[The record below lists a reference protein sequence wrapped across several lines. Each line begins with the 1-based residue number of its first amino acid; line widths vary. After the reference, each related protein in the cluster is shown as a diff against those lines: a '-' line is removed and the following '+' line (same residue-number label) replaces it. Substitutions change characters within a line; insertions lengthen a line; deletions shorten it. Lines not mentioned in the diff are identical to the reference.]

1 MHNMKTLFSLLTILS
16 LMFIS
21 CSASSVE
28 SDEDNKI
35 ADRPITPKEMQRMMG
50 RGFDVQ
56 WAEFSKKI
64 ELYGEDEVKAIK
76 QKGFNTARI
85 RTKLPADETL
95 FQVLDRCINDCL
107 NNGIIPVLAYNAL
120 DYELN
125 PNEMTLADCAE
136 WWKKIAEHYAH
147 SSHRLVF
154 NLNIEWS
161 DVAGKDYEAI
171 NLYNQTMADIIRQ
184 SNPTR
189 ILILSPARLSSPAYL
204 DQMVIPTSCGDY
216 VMAEWHLY
224 AAGPSKDPNSKK
236 YWLTGTEEEM
246 QSIRDIINLGVEWQ
260 ERTGIPT
267 WVGAWMPGNYNKGND
282 YTVEEQSVFASFMKS
297 ELERHDL
304 PWAVNSLDKFY
315 DIYNNCWYDDMLTL
329 IDVLAK

>member
-1 MHNMKTLFSLLTILS
+1 MHNMKTVLSLLAILS
-16 LMFIS
+16 LMFLS

-95 FQVLDRCINDCL
+95 FQVLDRCRNDCL

-125 PNEMTLADCAE
+125 PNEMTLAECAE
-136 WWKKIAEHYAH
+136 WWKIIAEHYAR

-189 ILILSPARLSSPAYL
+189 ILILSPAKLSSPAYL
-204 DQMVIPTSCGDY
+204 DQMMIPTSCGDY

-246 QSIRDIINLGVEWQ
+246 QNIRDIINLGVEWQ

-282 YTVEEQSVFASFMKS
+282 YTVEEQCVFASFMKS

-315 DIYNNCWYDDMLTL
+315 DIYNNCWYDDMLPL

>member
-1 MHNMKTLFSLLTILS
+1 MHNIKTLLSLLTILS

-21 CSASSVE
+21 CSASSVG

-64 ELYGEDEVKAIK
+64 EHYGEDEVEAIK

-85 RTKLPADETL
+85 RTKLPADEML

-125 PNEMTLADCAE
+125 PNEMTLAECAE
-136 WWKKIAEHYAH
+136 WWKKTAEHYAN

-236 YWLTGTEEEM
+236 YWLTGTEEEK
-246 QSIRDIINLGVEWQ
+246 QNIRDIINLGVEWQ

-267 WVGAWMPGNYNKGND
+267 WVGAWMPGNYNKGDD
-282 YTVEEQSVFASFMKS
+282 YTIEEQCVFASFMKS

-315 DIYNNCWYDDMLTL
+315 DIYNNCWYDDMLPL

>member
-1 MHNMKTLFSLLTILS
+1 MKTLLSLLTILS
-16 LMFIS
+16 LMFLS

-85 RTKLPADETL
+85 RTKLSADEKL

-125 PNEMTLADCAE
+125 PNEMTLAECAE

-154 NLNIEWS
+154 NLNIEWN

-189 ILILSPARLSSPAYL
+189 ILILSPAKLSSPAYL

-246 QSIRDIINLGVEWQ
+246 QNIRDIINLGVEWQ

-267 WVGAWMPGNYNKGND
+267 WVGAWMPGNYNKGDD
-282 YTVEEQSVFASFMKS
+282 YTVEEQCVFASFMKS

-304 PWAVNSLDKFY
+304 PWAVNSLDKF
-315 DIYNNCWYDDMLTL
+315 
-329 IDVLAK
+329 

>member
-1 MHNMKTLFSLLTILS
+1 MKTLLSLLTILS

-21 CSASSVE
+21 CSASAVE

-95 FQVLDRCINDCL
+95 FEVLNRCINDCL

-125 PNEMTLADCAE
+125 PNEMTLAECAE
-136 WWKKIAEHYAH
+136 WWKIIAEHYAH

-171 NLYNQTMADIIRQ
+171 NLYNQAIADIIRQ

-189 ILILSPARLSSPAYL
+189 ILILSPARLSNPAYL

-246 QSIRDIINLGVEWQ
+246 QNIRDIINLGVEWQ

-267 WVGAWMPGNYNKGND
+267 WVGAWMPGNYNKGDD
-282 YTVEEQSVFASFMKS
+282 YTVEEQCVFASFMKS
-297 ELERHDL
+297 ELERYDL

-315 DIYNNCWYDDMLTL
+315 DIYNNCWYDDMLPL

>member
-1 MHNMKTLFSLLTILS
+1 
-16 LMFIS
+16 MFIS

-95 FQVLDRCINDCL
+95 FKVLDRCINDCL

-120 DYELN
+120 DYELS
-125 PNEMTLADCAE
+125 PNEMTLAEFAE

-171 NLYNQTMADIIRQ
+171 NLYNQTMADIIRESTPHQ
-184 SNPTR
+184 NTYSVASQTFESG
-189 ILILSPARLSSPAYL
+189 ISGS
-204 DQMVIPTSCGDY
+204 DGD
-216 VMAEWHLY
+216 
-224 AAGPSKDPNSKK
+224 
-236 YWLTGTEEEM
+236 T
-246 QSIRDIINLGVEWQ
+246 NLV
-260 ERTGIPT
+260 R
-267 WVGAWMPGNYNKGND
+267 
-282 YTVEEQSVFASFMKS
+282 
-297 ELERHDL
+297 
-304 PWAVNSLDKFY
+304 
-315 DIYNNCWYDDMLTL
+315 
-329 IDVLAK
+329 

>member
-1 MHNMKTLFSLLTILS
+1 MKTLLSLLTILS
-16 LMFIS
+16 LMFLS

-85 RTKLPADETL
+85 RTKLSADEKL
-95 FQVLDRCINDCL
+95 FQVLGRCINDCL

-125 PNEMTLADCAE
+125 PNEMTLAECAE

-189 ILILSPARLSSPAYL
+189 ILILSPAKLSSPAYL

-246 QSIRDIINLGVEWQ
+246 QNIRDIINLGVEWQ
-260 ERTGIPT
+260 ERTGIPNR
-267 WVGAWMPGNYNKGND
+267 VGACIPGNYNKGD
-282 YTVEEQSVFASFMKS
+282 Y
-297 ELERHDL
+297 
-304 PWAVNSLDKFY
+304 
-315 DIYNNCWYDDMLTL
+315 
-329 IDVLAK
+329 

>member
-1 MHNMKTLFSLLTILS
+1 
-16 LMFIS
+16 MFIS
-21 CSASSVE
+21 CSASSAE

-95 FQVLDRCINDCL
+95 FKVLDRCINDCL

-120 DYELN
+120 DYELS
-125 PNEMTLADCAE
+125 PNEMTLAECAE

-171 NLYNQTMADIIRQ
+171 NLYNQTMADIIRE

-189 ILILSPARLSSPAYL
+189 ILILSPARLSNPAYL

-224 AAGPSKDPNSKK
+224 AAGSSKDPDSKK

-246 QSIRDIINLGVEWQ
+246 QNIRDIINLGVEWQ

-267 WVGAWMPGNYNKGND
+267 WVGAWMPGNYNKGDD
-282 YTVEEQSVFASFMKS
+282 YTVEEQCVFASFMES
-297 ELERHDL
+297 ELERYDL

-315 DIYNNCWYDDMLTL
+315 DIYNNFWYDDMLPL

>member
-1 MHNMKTLFSLLTILS
+1 MHNMKILFSLFTILS
-16 LMFIS
+16 LMFIN

-64 ELYGEDEVKAIK
+64 ELYGEDEVKAIE
-76 QKGFNTARI
+76 QKGFNTAKI

-125 PNEMTLADCAE
+125 PNEMTLAECAE
-136 WWKKIAEHYAH
+136 WWKKTAEHYAH

-189 ILILSPARLSSPAYL
+189 ILILSPAKLSSPAYL
-204 DQMVIPTSCGDY
+204 DQMEIPTSCGDY

-236 YWLTGTEEEM
+236 YWLTGTEKEK
-246 QSIRDIINLGVEWQ
+246 QNIRDIINLGVEWQ

-267 WVGAWMPGNYNKGND
+267 WVGAWMPGNYNKGDD
-282 YTVEEQSVFASFMKS
+282 YTVEEQCVFASFMKS

-315 DIYNNCWYDDMLTL
+315 DIYNNCWYDDMLTI